1 MKEPSLM
8 NRFTQVALMKSR
20 FSLSRFVFFVLFLS
34 IPLAGEAASAPAVLE
49 GAWPGLI
56 TDTLEKPFIGKYT
69 YGHLLWSFGIILL
82 TFIFRNV
89 LTRQIFARLKQLA
102 ARTKSDYDDRLLEAL
117 EKPVS
122 LFFLFFGLYLAIAI
136 LPIEDE
142 LFNFFTLLFR
152 GASTLLVFWGILRF
166 LDVVADIMV
175 KISDLKGSTVGAF
188 VPLIKKA
195 VRVFVIIVGVIM
207 VIDNLGYSVGGILAT
222 LGLGGAAFA
231 FAAKDTIANLY
242 GSFALAM
249 DRPFKVGDW
258 IIVGDRVDGDVEEI
272 GLRSTKIRTWP
283 KTVLSIPNNV
293 LANEM
298 INNWSQMPKRRIKQ
312 IVGVDYATPTETMA
326 ALVEDIRQLL
336 REDEGVNQEFI
347 LVNFT
352 DFGESS
358 LNILVY
364 YFTTTT
370 AWLEHMDIRQRVNLK
385 IMDAIAARGS
395 SIAFPTRTV
404 HLEGELLQKLV
415 PGGKLPGDAGPT
427 LPH

>member
-1 MKEPSLM
+1 MI
-8 NRFTQVALMKSR
+8 LMKLARSY
-20 FSLSRFVFFVLFLS
+20 FNMVFFSFLMLAPLVAEAS
-34 IPLAGEAASAPAVLE
+34 IGWRFGMLE
-49 GAWPGLI
+49 GALPNLI
-56 TDTLEKPFIGKYT
+56 SNLFEITFFGQYT
-69 YGHLLWSFGIILL
+69 YGHLLWSFGIVLL

-89 LTRQIFARLKQLA
+89 LTRFFFTKLKSLA
-102 ARTKSDYDDRLLEAL
+102 TRTKTDYDDRLIDAL
-117 EKPVS
+117 EKPAS
-122 LFFLFFGLYLAIAI
+122 LFILFFGLYLAIAV
-136 LPIEDE
+136 LPMEE
-142 LFNFFTLLFR
+142 EMFNFFTLLFR
-152 GASTLLVFWGILRF
+152 GVSTLLVFWGILRF
-166 LDVVADIMV
+166 LDVLADVVIKV
-175 KISDLKGSTVGAF
+175 SDLKGSTVGAF
-188 VPLIKKA
+188 VPLMKKA
-195 VRVFVIIVGVIM
+195 TRVFVIIVGIIM

-258 IIVGDRVDGDVEEI
+258 IMVGNEVDGDVEEI

-298 INNWSQMPKRRIKQ
+298 INNWSQMPKRRVKQ
-312 IVGVDYATPTETMA
+312 IVGVEYGTSTKTME

-336 REDEGVNQEFI
+336 REDEGVNQEFT

-370 AWLEHMDIRQRVNLK
+370 AWLEHMDVRQRVNLK
-385 IMDAIAARGS
+385 IMDAIEARGS

-404 HLEGELLQKLV
+404 HLEGELAQNLV
-415 PGGKLPGDAGPT
+415 PGGELPGDAGPT

>member
-1 MKEPSLM
+1 MTLARSFFHM
-8 NRFTQVALMKSR
+8 
-20 FSLSRFVFFVLFLS
+20 VFFSFLMAA
-34 IPLAGEAASAPAVLE
+34 PLDAEASTGLGIGMLE
-49 GAWPGLI
+49 GVWPSLI
-56 TDTLEKPFIGKYT
+56 TDIFESSFIGKYT

-89 LTRQIFARLKQLA
+89 LTRMIFARLKKLA
-102 ARTKSDYDDRLLEAL
+102 TRTKTDYDDRLLEAL

-122 LFFLFFGLYLAIAI
+122 LFFLFFGIYLAIAV
-136 LPIEDE
+136 LPLEDE
-142 LFNFFTLLFR
+142 LFHFFTLLFR
-152 GASTLLVFWGILRF
+152 GTSTLLVFWGILRF
-166 LDVVADIMV
+166 LDVLADLTV
-175 KISDLKGSTVGAF
+175 QISDLKGSTVGAF
-188 VPLIKKA
+188 VPLMKKA
-195 VRVFVIIVGVIM
+195 TRVFVIIVGIIM

-242 GSFALAM
+242 GSFALAL

-258 IIVGDRVDGDVEEI
+258 IMVGDRVDGDVEEI

-298 INNWSQMPKRRIKQ
+298 INNWSQMPKRRVKQ
-312 IVGVDYATPTETMA
+312 IVGVEYGTPTETMEV
-326 ALVEDIRQLL
+326 LVEDIRQLL

-370 AWLEHMDIRQRVNLK
+370 AWLEHMDVRQRVNLK
-385 IMDAIAARGS
+385 IMDAVAARGS

-404 HLEGELLQKLV
+404 HLEGELAQKLV
-415 PGGKLPGDAGPT
+415 PGGELPGDAGPT